1 MEQRKDT
8 TIVSDENAIRHVL
21 KAMRLERGYSMTDM
35 SGKLGKTGDGM
46 AWMRIESA
54 TSKKGLTLSELIKI
68 ATVFDKNLVISFED
82 K

>member
-1 MEQRKDT
+1 MEQKKDT
-8 TIVSDENAIRHVL
+8 TIVPDENAIRHLL

-35 SGKLGKTGDGM
+35 SGKLGKTADGM

-68 ATVFDKNLVISFED
+68 AGVFEKNLVISFED